1 MATAYRIIKR
11 PLMTEKSTHDQEGK
25 VPVTQVNKG
34 AQQRAAYHFAV
45 PVGANKVEIKR
56 AVELLFEVSVVK
68 VNTITKHGKR
78 VRRGWINSRK
88 SDWKKAIVTLAPGQA
103 IEFV

>member
-1 MATAYRIIKR
+1 MSAAYTLVKR

-25 VPVTQVNKG
+25 VPVRQVNKG
-34 AQQRAAYHFAV
+34 AAQRSAYHFAV
-45 PVGANKVEIKR
+45 PVHANKVEIKQ
-56 AVELLFEVSVVK
+56 AIELLFSVEVIK
-68 VNTITKHGKR
+68 VNTITKRGKR
-78 VRRGWINSRK
+78 VRRGWISSRK